1 MIRKGTA
8 KEAAKEAAWETGIDH
23 QERGWKMTLDELKQR
38 RIQLGFSYQELSELS
53 KVPLGTIQKVFG
65 GITSRP
71 RRETILKLEGVLGRR
86 EHQAPLSGAVFSRE
100 YQEPVSGTSFPAERR
115 APKAEVR
122 DAAAAYQYEDRRRH
136 VPNPETNTHE
146 YDRQGEY
153 TLEDYYALPEE
164 QRVELINGVFYDMGT
179 PASPHQIIGGD
190 IYSQLLLFRNSRK
203 GPCLPR
209 MSPVDVQLDRNNRTM
224 VQPDVIIV
232 CDRSKITYKGIFGA
246 PDFIVEILSPSTRKK
261 DMTLKMSKY
270 IDAGVREYWM
280 IDPRTGQVVVYD
292 FEHEQIP
299 AIYTF
304 KDKIPV
310 GIWGGECKV
319 DLSGTAELLD
329 ELFPAETVE

>member
-1 MIRKGTA
+1 
-8 KEAAKEAAWETGIDH
+8 
-23 QERGWKMTLDELKQR
+23 MTLDELKQR
-38 RIQLGFSYQELSELS
+38 RIELGFSYQELSELS

-71 RRETILKLEGVLGRR
+71 RRETILKLESVLGKKEQRS
-86 EHQAPLSGAVFSRE
+86 PF
-100 YQEPVSGTSFPAERR
+100 PGTGSPEAHRM
-115 APKAEVR
+115 PSVEVR

-164 QRVELINGVFYDMGT
+164 QRVELINGVFYDMGAPT
-179 PASPHQIIGGD
+179 SPHQIIGGE
-190 IYSQLLLFRNSRK
+190 IHAQLLSFRNARK
-203 GPCLPR
+203 GSCLPM
-209 MSPVDVQLDRNNRTM
+209 MSPVDVQLDRDNRTM

-246 PDFIVEILSPSTRKK
+246 PDFIVEVLSPSTRKK

-270 IDAGVREYWM
+270 IDAGVREYWL
-280 IDPRTGQVVVYD
+280 IDPRTRQVVVHD
-292 FEHEQIP
+292 FESGKIP

-304 KDKIPV
+304 LDKIPV
-310 GIWGGECKV
+310 GIWDGECRV
-319 DLSGTAELLD
+319 DLAGAAELLD
-329 ELFPAETVE
+329 ELFPEEKSDSR